1 MCHHPL
7 HHSWV
12 WLLKTVCKGHTYVH
26 INYILSAYELVS
38 CSHYTSQITCFIN
51 NCWSLQKSASSC
63 RCFLL
68 LWCLKLQ
75 VMPAGN
81 FFLFQQCMKYMFIT
95 LPCYIHNNFAAFH
108 CSLVVIILSDTMM
121 WTLVKAWPVQCR
133 LRAWSCCRA
142 DLGLPGREC
151 FALRFVCT
159 QPVIWSQQPTIQP
172 GTSTTSLFLCKQ
184 SNLQSSCSSGT
195 VVGVRDTRQP
205 QSLNTGHREVGSHK
219 V

>member
-1 MCHHPL
+1 MGVITWNCMQNSYIHA
-7 HHSWV
+7 
-12 WLLKTVCKGHTYVH
+12 
-26 INYILSAYELVS
+26 NYILSAYELVS

-51 NCWSLQKSASSC
+51 NCWSLQKSASPC
-63 RCFLL
+63 RGFLL

-75 VMPAGN
+75 VMPAGIS
-81 FFLFQQCMKYMFIT
+81 FQFQQCMKYIFIT
-95 LPCYIHNNFAAFH
+95 LPCNIYNHFAAFH
-108 CSLVVIILSDTMM
+108 FSLVVRPHFLKYYD
-121 WTLVKAWPVQCR
+121 VYVGE
-133 LRAWSCCRA
+133 RARSCCRA

-195 VVGVRDTRQP
+195 VVGVRDMRQP
-205 QSLNTGHREVGSHK
+205 RSLNTGHREVII
-219 V
+219 